1 MIMNIVTEIVHMNTK
16 ESIPKDGFI
25 QIVDALERGFH
36 SKQSGFLD
44 TELLYDEKADTWI
57 MIQHWE
63 SLEQMKAASA
73 NMFKDSATEAFRDA
87 IEPKTVSISVF
98 PVLGSWTGTET
109 GK

>member
-1 MIMNIVTEIVHMNTK
+1 MSIVTEIVHMKTK

-25 QIVDALERGFH
+25 KIVDALERGFH

-44 TELLYDEKADTWI
+44 AELLYNEKAETWI

-73 NMFKDSATEAFRDA
+73 NMFKDSVTEAFREA
-87 IEPKTVSISVF
+87 IEPKAVSIGVF
-98 PVLGSWTGTET
+98 PVLGNWSVAET
-109 GK
+109 GE